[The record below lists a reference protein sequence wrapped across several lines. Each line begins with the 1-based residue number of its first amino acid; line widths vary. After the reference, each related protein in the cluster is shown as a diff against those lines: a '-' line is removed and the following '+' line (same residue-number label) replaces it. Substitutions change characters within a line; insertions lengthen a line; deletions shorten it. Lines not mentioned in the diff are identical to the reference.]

1 MKLKFTLVLALFF
14 AAAAMAFGQTQKP
27 VPVAV
32 LDFDSPQTGSFTKN
46 FVYLLAADLA
56 SDPRLNIVERS
67 ELEKIL
73 KEQAIGLGG
82 ETTFDTAARIGKLT
96 GAKVLVTGRIFNP
109 NDKMSPDK
117 ISIAHIISA
126 ETGRVFAETLRGER
140 TNAMSLALVLSQKIA
155 QTIVDQTTNLVASSS
170 DSRERGIQKII
181 ESIKGQPRPAV
192 SVKITEKIS
201 GTDSGRTVQN
211 ELGWILQKAG
221 FAVVDENSD
230 RRPDMIITG
239 EATAS
244 GGVQQGNL
252 FSCSADVEVQ
262 AQERASGKIIAI
274 AHQQS
279 VALDIGKE
287 TAATMALQNAT
298 DELAERLLPLLAQ

>member
-1 MKLKFTLVLALFF
+1 
-14 AAAAMAFGQTQKP
+14 MA
-27 VPVAV
+27 
-32 LDFDSPQTGSFTKN
+32 GS
-46 FVYLLAADLA
+46 VQ
-56 SDPRLNIVERS
+56 I
-67 ELEKIL
+67 
-73 KEQAIGLGG
+73 
-82 ETTFDTAARIGKLT
+82 
-96 GAKVLVTGRIFNP
+96 
-109 NDKMSPDK
+109 
-117 ISIAHIISA
+117 
-126 ETGRVFAETLRGER
+126 
-140 TNAMSLALVLSQKIA
+140 
-155 QTIVDQTTNLVASSS
+155 DQTTNLVASSS

-192 SVKITEKIS
+192 SVKINEKIS

-252 FSCSADVEVQ
+252 FSGSAEVEVQ
-262 AQERASGKIIAI
+262 AQERASGKIVAI
-274 AHQQS
+274 AHQKN